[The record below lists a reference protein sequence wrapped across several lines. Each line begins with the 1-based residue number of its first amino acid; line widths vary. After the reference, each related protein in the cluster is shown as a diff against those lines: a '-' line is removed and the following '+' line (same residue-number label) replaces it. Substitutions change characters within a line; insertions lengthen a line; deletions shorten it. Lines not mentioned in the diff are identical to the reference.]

1 MKKNI
6 KILKK
11 KLKNFDPKL
20 KEECGVFGVSN
31 AKDASALTALGL
43 HALQHR
49 GQEGC
54 GIVTF
59 DGEKYYSEKRF
70 GLVGDNF
77 SKEKVLKNL
86 KGNYAIGHNRYST
99 TGENTLRNIQP
110 FFADTNA
117 GGIGVA
123 HNGNLTNSI
132 SLRNKLVEDG
142 AIFYTTSD
150 TETIVQLIAKSKRP
164 KTIDKVVDAIFQIQG
179 GYALVMLTQ
188 HSLIGV
194 RDPYGIRPLVI
205 GKLGNSYVLASETCA
220 LDIIGAKFV
229 RDVENGEI
237 VLIENDKL
245 TSVKPFPPKKVR
257 PCVFEYIYFARP
269 DSILDNKTAYEHRKN
284 IGIEL
289 AKENDIDAVLAGI
302 KSGIDITSTYYE
314 GTPPIQWAL
323 LYESFQTLDILLESG
338 ASLNQRALD
347 GSNVYHVC
355 SMKTL
360 DLIDETSIDI
370 DARNLLGI
378 TPLHKYCYLGDEPE
392 IVKSLILR
400 GANPHAKCPY
410 GREAMESMAAGNTEP
425 EFMDL
430 PDGIFEPISQ
440 HVGFSAMHFAAS
452 CYGPMYPEDF
462 NTILNILLENGLDIN
477 EQDQYGQTP
486 FMLAGKTNFDSD
498 VPATL
503 LQNGA
508 NLEMQDN
515 YGNTVLH
522 LLCAKEF
529 YVNLGDRK
537 DYINYKIE
545 KFNHFLSSVKDLHKI
560 IHVENDMGLTPLDC
574 LCKNPEPGSVVFI
587 KPLIEAGANPFHQN
601 KFGKSSWDLML
612 NLPHFRNSQ
621 TFWEINQKRYT
632 Q

>member
-1 MKKNI
+1 MKKHI

-77 SKEKVLKNL
+77 NKEKVLKNL
-86 KGNYAIGHNRYST
+86 KGNHAIGHNRYST

-132 SLRNKLVEDG
+132 YLRNKLVEDG

-188 HSLIGV
+188 NSLIGV

-205 GKLGNSYVLASETCA
+205 GKLNNSYVLTSETCA

-237 VLIENDKL
+237 ILIENDKL
-245 TSVKPFPPKKVR
+245 TSIKPFHPKKVR

-269 DSILDNKTAYEHRKN
+269 DSLVDNKTAYEHRKN

-289 AKENDIDAVLAGI
+289 AKENDIDADIVVPVPDSGNAAALGFSQHLKINYEHGLIRNHYVGRTFIEPSQKIRSLGVKLKLNANKTTIKGKKIILIDDSLVRGTTSHKIVKMLYDAGAKEVHVKIACPEIRFPDFYGVDTPTKKELLAANKTNDEICEYIGA
-302 KSGIDITSTYYE
+302 KSLKFLS
-314 GTPPIQWAL
+314 
-323 LYESFQTLDILLESG
+323 
-338 ASLNQRALD
+338 LD
-347 GSNVYHVC
+347 GLYKAIGFDKRNDTYPQLTDHYFTGDYPV
-355 SMKTL
+355 KP
-360 DLIDETSIDI
+360 IDE
-370 DARNLLGI
+370 
-378 TPLHKYCYLGDEPE
+378 LGDNK
-392 IVKSLILR
+392 VTQLSLL
-400 GANPHAKCPY
+400 
-410 GREAMESMAAGNTEP
+410 ST
-425 EFMDL
+425 
-430 PDGIFEPISQ
+430 
-440 HVGFSAMHFAAS
+440 AS
-452 CYGPMYPEDF
+452 
-462 NTILNILLENGLDIN
+462 NN
-477 EQDQYGQTP
+477 
-486 FMLAGKTNFDSD
+486 
-498 VPATL
+498 
-503 LQNGA
+503 
-508 NLEMQDN
+508 
-515 YGNTVLH
+515 
-522 LLCAKEF
+522 
-529 YVNLGDRK
+529 
-537 DYINYKIE
+537 
-545 KFNHFLSSVKDLHKI
+545 
-560 IHVENDMGLTPLDC
+560 
-574 LCKNPEPGSVVFI
+574 
-587 KPLIEAGANPFHQN
+587 
-601 KFGKSSWDLML
+601 
-612 NLPHFRNSQ
+612 
-621 TFWEINQKRYT
+621 
-632 Q
+632 

>member
-1 MKKNI
+1 MKKHI

-54 GIVTF
+54 GIVSF

-77 SKEKVLKNL
+77 NKEKVLKNL
-86 KGNYAIGHNRYST
+86 KGNHAIGHNRYST

-164 KTIDKVVDAIFQIQG
+164 KTIDKVVDAVFQIQG

-188 HSLIGV
+188 NSLIGV

-205 GKLGNSYVLASETCA
+205 GKLNNSYVLTSETCA

-237 VLIENDKL
+237 VLIEDDKL
-245 TSVKPFPPKKVR
+245 TSIKPFPPKKVR

-269 DSILDNKTAYEHRKN
+269 DSLLDNKTAYEHRKN

-289 AKENDIDAVLAGI
+289 AKENDVDADIVVPVPD
-302 KSGIDITSTYYE
+302 SGN
-314 GTPPIQWAL
+314 A
-323 LYESFQTLDILLESG
+323 
-338 ASLNQRALD
+338 
-347 GSNVYHVC
+347 C
-355 SMKTL
+355 
-360 DLIDETSIDI
+360 
-370 DARNLLGI
+370 
-378 TPLHKYCYLGDEPE
+378 
-392 IVKSLILR
+392 
-400 GANPHAKCPY
+400 
-410 GREAMESMAAGNTEP
+410 
-425 EFMDL
+425 
-430 PDGIFEPISQ
+430 
-440 HVGFSAMHFAAS
+440 
-452 CYGPMYPEDF
+452 
-462 NTILNILLENGLDIN
+462 
-477 EQDQYGQTP
+477 
-486 FMLAGKTNFDSD
+486 
-498 VPATL
+498 
-503 LQNGA
+503 
-508 NLEMQDN
+508 
-515 YGNTVLH
+515 
-522 LLCAKEF
+522 
-529 YVNLGDRK
+529 
-537 DYINYKIE
+537 
-545 KFNHFLSSVKDLHKI
+545 
-560 IHVENDMGLTPLDC
+560 
-574 LCKNPEPGSVVFI
+574 
-587 KPLIEAGANPFHQN
+587 
-601 KFGKSSWDLML
+601 SSW
-612 NLPHFRNSQ
+612 FCS
-621 TFWEINQKRYT
+621 TFKDELRTWFD
-632 Q
+632 